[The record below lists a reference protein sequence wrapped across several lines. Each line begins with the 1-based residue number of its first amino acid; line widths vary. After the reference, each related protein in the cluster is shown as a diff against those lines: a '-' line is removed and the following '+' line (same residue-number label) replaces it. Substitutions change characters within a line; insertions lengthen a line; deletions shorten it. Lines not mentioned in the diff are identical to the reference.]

1 MCVDS
6 SLVLQEGPMGLG
18 SDMSSTELKEA
29 LFPVCQ
35 LVPRYILDTRHLT
48 YLLSSHSSSVS
59 QSLMRLLSVTFQLC
73 DLRLVT

>member
-1 MCVDS
+1 MDS

-35 LVPRYILDTRHLT
+35 LVPRYISDTRHLT

-59 QSLMRLLSVTFQLC
+59 QSLMRLLSVTFQLR

>member
-1 MCVDS
+1 MDS

-35 LVPRYILDTRHLT
+35 LVPRYISDTRHLT

-73 DLRLVT
+73 DLRLAT